1 MSDDSNNPAGVSHWA
16 AKGDARLFLWEK
28 RSRATGPAR
37 GTILF
42 VHGSS
47 EASTPDFDLQVPGRP
62 SAMDWFAARGFD
74 TWCVDMEGYG
84 RSTKDRRHAS
94 GIAEGAKDCEVAAR
108 YIQSL
113 RGPEPLLVYGLSSG
127 GLRAALFAQDRPAMV
142 KRLALDAFVWTGEGS
157 RTLAERRKRLPELLA
172 SKVRPLDRAFIRTM
186 FTRDHPD
193 TAEPAVVEAFADA
206 VLALDS
212 DLPTGTY
219 ADMCSKLPMVDP
231 AKLGMPTLIMR
242 GEHDGIAAFDDL
254 LAFFAKLPNPDKQF
268 TVMPGMA
275 HTSFHEKNYLIA
287 YEVLLAFFA
296 RPEPVYR

>member
-28 RSRATGPAR
+28 RSRMPGAAR

-47 EASTPDFDLQVPGRP
+47 EASTPDFDLQLPGRP

-74 TWCVDMEGYG
+74 CWCVDMEGYG

-94 GIAEGAKDCEVAAR
+94 GIAEGAADCEVAAR

-113 RGPEPLLVYGLSSG
+113 RGDVPLLVHGLSSG
-127 GLRAALFAQDRPAMV
+127 ALRAALFAQRQPGMV

-157 RTLAERRKRLPELLA
+157 RTLAQRRQRLPELLA

-206 VLALDS
+206 VLALDH

-231 AKLGMPTLIMR
+231 ARVTVPTLLMR

-254 LAFFAKLPNPDKQF
+254 LAFFSKLPNPDKQF
-268 TVMPGMA
+268 TVMPGIA